1 MFEEKINRITQNW
14 IRTYLKHKNAIVDP
28 YSMCLG
34 ACHYQFQPICKPSG
48 GLFQQYMVPAK
59 EKIVLFCLLYAGP
72 FLVLNP
78 RCSELG
84 YAHADCDISK
94 GIADIAVLSKR
105 LYHVLPR
112 ATLGRDHDAQA
123 LLLWKTSILVA
134 T

>member
-1 MFEEKINRITQNW
+1 MYWGVCR
-14 IRTYLKHKNAIVDP
+14 RR
-28 YSMCLG
+28 
-34 ACHYQFQPICKPSG
+34 FQPICKPSG

-94 GIADIAVLSKR
+94 GIADIAVLGKR
-105 LYHVLPR
+105 LCR
-112 ATLGRDHDAQA
+112 ALLRVASGRGYDAQA
-123 LLLWKTSILVA
+123 LLLRKTSILVVI
-134 T
+134 